1 MKAILPSAAMLISLL
16 FSGCASRPPLQTVPS
31 VDLTRYAGK
40 WYEIA
45 KYPNWFQ
52 RNCAGG
58 TTAEYT
64 PNPDGSIR
72 VVNRSRD
79 KRGKPIAVDGRA
91 TVVPDSGN
99 AKLKVS
105 FGGPFSGAYWV
116 IGLDEKNYTWALVG
130 HPSRQFLWVLA
141 RQPELPA
148 ATYAGILDLAAH
160 RGYDPKRIVRTP
172 QNLERSCGNRHPGK
186 AASPAGNP

>member
-16 FSGCASRPPLQTVPS
+16 FSGCASRAPLQTVPS
-31 VDLTRYAGK
+31 VDLKRYAGK

-52 RNCAGG
+52 RSCAGD
-58 TTAEYT
+58 TKADYT
-64 PNPDGSIR
+64 PNPDGSIC

-79 KRGKPIAVDGRA
+79 KRGKPIEVNGRA

-116 IGLDEKNYTWALVG
+116 IGLDEKNYSWALVG

-141 RQPELPA
+141 RQPELSA
-148 ATYAGILDLAAH
+148 STYAGILDLAA
-160 RGYDPKRIVRTP
+160 RQGYDPGRIVRTP
-172 QNLERSCGNRHPGK
+172 QNLLRSCGNLRPAKVGK
-186 AASPAGNP
+186 AASHR